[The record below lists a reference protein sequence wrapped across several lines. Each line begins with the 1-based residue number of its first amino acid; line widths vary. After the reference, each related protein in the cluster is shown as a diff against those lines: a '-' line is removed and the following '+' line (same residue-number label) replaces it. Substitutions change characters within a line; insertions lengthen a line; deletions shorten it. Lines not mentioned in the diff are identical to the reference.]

1 MSDRFV
7 APRPTFHKSN
17 DLIAIEIT
25 TPKHKDHSPSP
36 NVVQRLRDED
46 KIKLAEMVARIQ
58 AEAKQKRRSKSI
70 TNG

>member
-7 APRPTFHKSN
+7 APKPIFKKSN
-17 DLIAIEIT
+17 DPIAMEIT
-25 TPKHKDHSPSP
+25 TPKKKDHIPSP

-58 AEAKQKRRSKSI
+58 AEAKQKRRSQ
-70 TNG
+70 